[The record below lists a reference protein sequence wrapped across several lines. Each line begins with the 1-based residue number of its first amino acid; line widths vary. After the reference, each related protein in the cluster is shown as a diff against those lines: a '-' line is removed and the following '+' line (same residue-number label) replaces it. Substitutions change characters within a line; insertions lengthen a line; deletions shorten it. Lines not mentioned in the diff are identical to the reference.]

1 VPDAEQGGAAM
12 TRQLGPGPATVEG
25 LRWLARVGPAP
36 IDAWGCAMGWVPG
49 TARSHAARLTR
60 AGWVERAAL
69 PRGDGSLLFASRL
82 GVQVAKVRA
91 PSAPDP
97 GPTWWAHLSG
107 CAWVAAW
114 LTARGRQMLGPRELL
129 IDDSWSGELSGLA
142 GPRRTMHRPDLVGVV
157 PGRRPAAI
165 EVELTRKSKP
175 RLRAILGLHARWIAT
190 GRSGA
195 CVYVCGDAAMRELV
209 ISQAAL
215 AGLSL
220 EDGGL
225 RIELLET
232 IKQLAIAAANET
244 AARARVAGAAR

>member
-1 VPDAEQGGAAM
+1 MAGTGGTGSDRCMGMRDGLGAGDGAVPRGEADA
-12 TRQLGPGPATVEG
+12 
-25 LRWLARVGPAP
+25 RWLGRAGRA
-36 IDAWGCAMGWVPG
+36 
-49 TARSHAARLTR
+49 AARGR
-60 AGWVERAAL
+60 IA
-69 PRGDGSLLFASRL
+69 SLRDQAWRPGGRRPGGT
-82 GVQVAKVRA
+82 GVR
-91 PSAPDP
+91 S

-114 LTARGRQMLGPRELL
+114 LTARGREMLGPRELL
-129 IDDSWSGELSGLA
+129 VDDSWSGELSGLA

-157 PGRRPAAI
+157 PTRRPAAI

-175 RLRAILGLHARWIAT
+175 RLRAILDLHARWIST

-209 ISQAAL
+209 TSQAAL
-215 AGLSL
+215 AGLRL

-232 IKQLAIAAANET
+232 IKQLAIDAADET
-244 AARARVAGAAR
+244 TARARVAEAAR

>member
-1 VPDAEQGGAAM
+1 M
-12 TRQLGPGPATVEG
+12 SRQLGPGPATVEG

-60 AGWVERAAL
+60 AGWVARAAL
-69 PRGDGSLLFASRL
+69 PRGEGSLLFATKL
-82 GVQVAKVRA
+82 GVQVAEVRA
-91 PSAPDP
+91 PAAPDP

-114 LTARGRQMLGPRELL
+114 LTARGREMLGPRELL

-142 GPRRTMHRPDLVGVV
+142 GPRRTMHRPDLIGVV
-157 PGRRPAAI
+157 PTRRPAAI
-165 EVELTRKSKP
+165 EVELRRKSKP
-175 RLRAILGLHARWIAT
+175 RLRAILDLHARWIAT

-209 ISQAAL
+209 TSQAAL

-232 IKQLAIAAANET
+232 IKQLAIAAADET
-244 AARARVAGAAR
+244 TARARVAGAPR